1 MYEDVKALLNTGEYD
16 FLREHPF
23 FGNNLMILT
32 LAGSQAYGTSIKGS
46 DLDIRGVCCENKS
59 SLLGLSSFGTYRSN
73 TTDTVIYGFK
83 KFVGM
88 LCSCNPNVLEIIGT
102 HPDQILLLT
111 EEGKMLRNN
120 LNLFI
125 TQAAGASYGGFAKQ
139 QEKEFSKMFS
149 EDHPKKFKSA
159 MHLIRV
165 VTMGIEMLEGKGLH
179 VYRPDREYLLNIRN
193 GKYTKEELLSMYAD
207 LSAKFTYAKE
217 NTALPKGPDMK
228 RVEELVIT
236 INERILKQKY

>member
-1 MYEDVKALLNTGEYD
+1 MYKDINTILNTKDYD
-16 FLREHPF
+16 FLHTHPF
-23 FGNNLMILT
+23 FGNNIMLLA
-32 LAGSQAYGTSIKGS
+32 LAGSQAYGTSVEGS
-46 DLDIRGVCCENKS
+46 DLDIRGVCYENKS
-59 SLLGLSSFGTYRSN
+59 TLLGLDKFETYRSN

-83 KFVGM
+83 KLVTM

-139 QEKEFSKMFS
+139 QEKEFAKMFS

-179 VYRPDREYLLNIRN
+179 VYRPDREYLLDIRN
-193 GKYTKEELLSMYAD
+193 GKYTQAELLDMYTE
-207 LSAKFTYAKE
+207 LSNKFTYAKE
-217 NTALPKGPDMK
+217 HTSLPKEPDMK
-228 RVEELVIT
+228 KVEELVIT
-236 INERILKQKY
+236 INERILKKK